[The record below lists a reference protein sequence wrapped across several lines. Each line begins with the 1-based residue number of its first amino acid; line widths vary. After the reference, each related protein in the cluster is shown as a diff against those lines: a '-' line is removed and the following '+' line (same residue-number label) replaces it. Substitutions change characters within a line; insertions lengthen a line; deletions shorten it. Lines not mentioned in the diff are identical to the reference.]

1 MRQVDERHVQAMETV
16 VGLWCYPTMA
26 DRALLVEV
34 LELVREASRV
44 RMADGGVRN
53 GDGWRSEPRV
63 FDDWRVQYAPLGEPY
78 ESDQ

>member
-34 LELVREASRV
+34 LDLVRA
-44 RMADGGVRN
+44 AAGGMQAAPAAERATVLA
-53 GDGWRSEPRV
+53 GG
-63 FDDWRVQYAPLGEPY
+63 FDDWRVEYVALGEPY